1 MTDQI
6 ERDVRDHAK
15 TISEL
20 VNEIG
25 KMKSERS
32 TESEV
37 KKIKDEY
44 LDERLERIEG
54 AVRDIYKL
62 GKWILAAVGSTLI
75 VAIVGFILK
84 GGLVG

>member
-25 KMKSERS
+25 RLKSDRN
-32 TESEV
+32 TDDAV
-37 KKIKDEY
+37 RKVTDEY
-44 LDERLERIEG
+44 LNERLERIEG

-75 VAIVGFILK
+75 VAIVGFVIK
-84 GGLVG
+84 GGLIG